1 MFRGAAPARKV
12 TSRHLDEHTNS
23 RASLQV
29 STDCAPDPL
38 DQHGLLGSG
47 SSLPTVKGR
56 RRRPGG
62 RRLFAQGR
70 VKTASA
76 LSRRSVCSNRLSKRQ
91 HQRSHW
97 LYWRPGKLQLWYSR
111 AIKFRVW
118 PKTWEYP
125 PGPKLWLLLS
135 ARSAFWSQV
144 TLPAAAGSQ
153 SFPL

>member
-23 RASLQV
+23 RASPQV

-144 TLPAAAGSQ
+144 TLPGFAGSRN
-153 SFPL
+153 FLL

>member
-1 MFRGAAPARKV
+1 MIRGAARARKV
-12 TSRHLDEHTNS
+12 TSRHLNEHTNS
-23 RASLQV
+23 RASPQV
-29 STDCAPDPL
+29 STNCAPDPL
-38 DQHGLLGSG
+38 DQHRLFGSG
-47 SSLPTVKGR
+47 NSLPTVKGR

-76 LSRRSVCSNRLSKRQ
+76 LSRLSVCSNRLGKSQ
-91 HQRSHW
+91 HQRSRR

-125 PGPKLWLLLS
+125 AGPKVWLLLS

-144 TLPAAAGSQ
+144 TLPAAAGSR